1 LHGEVLSTIL
11 KNIRQ
16 KFSKALYVQV
26 WEHRLRVSV
35 INSTD
40 VFDEKPLM
48 AIETT
53 ASGKKIITAI
63 GNSAESLSA
72 PNIEIFNPFS
82 HPRSLIADFQV
93 AEKILQHVFGLLHK
107 GSYIRPSPDVIF
119 HPMEKIEG
127 GLTQI
132 EKRAFREMFL
142 GSGAFETY
150 FHVGPPLTLVGR
162 DFSALIQ
169 DMEQLI

>member
-11 KNIRQ
+11 KKIRR
-16 KFSKALYVQV
+16 KLSKALYVQI

-53 ASGKKIITAI
+53 SSGKKIIAEI
-63 GNSAESLSA
+63 GNKAESLSS
-72 PNIEIFNPFS
+72 PSTQVFNPFS
-82 HPRSLIADFQV
+82 HPRSLISDFQV
-93 AEKILQHVFGLLHK
+93 AEKILQHVFKLLHE
-107 GSYIRPSPDVIF
+107 GSFISPSPDVIF

-132 EKRAFREMFL
+132 EMRAFREMFL

-150 FHVGPPLTLVGR
+150 LHIGSPLTVVGR
-162 DFSALIQ
+162 EFSEIIKALSS
-169 DMEQLI
+169 E